1 MVAGFLGHGCPGF
14 ELYRGEVADRG
25 VAALS
30 VVEDLD
36 VLEHRVGR
44 RSGLAAVDT
53 DPVWRDAAIARRVL
67 AADVSAGRFGS
78 TWRRSVEVDDCIAI
92 GFKKYDST

>member
-1 MVAGFLGHGCPGF
+1 MLPTPDRDWLYGSSRKPMACPGLDVVVVAGFLGHGCPGF

-36 VLEHRVGR
+36 VLEHRVGQVEP
-44 RSGLAAVDT
+44 GAPLLAVHQFDLH
-53 DPVWRDAAIARRVL
+53 ARPERL
-67 AADVSAGRFGS
+67 
-78 TWRRSVEVDDCIAI
+78 
-92 GFKKYDST
+92 